1 MFLSFLLAAASIAAE
16 PSCRMAEADRAWLA
30 RSIVLWKTAET
41 DWLRL
46 VAQPL
51 PDIVVFDGNCT
62 YRLPDGDFGA
72 LVSQANVDGM
82 ATYDGHPLPMG
93 PVSFADGSGA
103 FVMSLPSV
111 WRAAGVDSALG
122 LEVLMEGV
130 FLHEIMHTR
139 QSSLANAAFEGFGA
153 EQTEELS
160 DDFVQALF
168 EADAAY
174 GAAYRQERDMLFAA
188 ASADDIGEART
199 LAGQALELM
208 RARRARWFTDDRA
221 WLTVAD
227 DVFLTMEGMGQWL
240 VYRHFAS
247 LPGIG
252 AQRAM
257 DEARR
262 GGRFWAQDEGL
273 ALMLVVDRLVPDW
286 QQRAFREPEWRA
298 VKLLAAAASR

>member
-1 MFLSFLLAAASIAAE
+1 
-16 PSCRMAEADRAWLA
+16 MAESDRVWLA
-30 RSIVLWKTAET
+30 RSIELWKKAEAE
-41 DWLRL
+41 WLNL
-46 VAQPL
+46 DPQSP
-51 PDIVVFDGNCT
+51 PDIVVFDAACT
-62 YRLPDGDFGA
+62 YRLPHGRFET
-72 LVSQANVDGM
+72 LVSQANMDGV
-82 ATYDGHPLPMG
+82 AVYDGRPLPMG

-103 FVMSLPSV
+103 FVMSLPTV
-111 WRAAGVDSALG
+111 WRAAGVESGLG

-139 QSSLANAAFEGFGA
+139 QAALANAAFESLAA
-153 EQTEELS
+153 EQSEGLS
-160 DDFVQALF
+160 DDLVQTLF
-168 EADAAY
+168 EADADY
-174 GAAYRQERDMLFAA
+174 GAAYRQERDLLFAA
-188 ASADDIGEART
+188 AAADDSVEART
-199 LAGQALELM
+199 LAGQALDLM

-227 DVFLTMEGMGQWL
+227 DVFLAMEGMGQWL
-240 VYRHFAS
+240 AYRHFAS

-262 GGRFWAQDEGL
+262 GGRFWTQDEGL

-298 VKLLAAAASR
+298 ANLLAAAASR